1 MPKLKRFTKKG
12 GKDPLLQVKDKTER
26 TRILQAFSAIER
38 YVMLALI
45 AHGIL
50 QLLCL
55 EYSTVVEKS
64 SFSWLRT
71 NRGSVVSEATM
82 SRFLRRNF
90 FMQFHKLGHLAILQ
104 IIRSRMES
112 NDDSDLPGAA

>member
-1 MPKLKRFTKKG
+1 MPKLKRFAKKG
-12 GKDPLLQVKDKTER
+12 EKDPLLEVKDKTER
-26 TRILQAFSAIER
+26 KRILEAFLAMER

-50 QLLCL
+50 QLLCMQ
-55 EYSTVVEKS
+55 YSTIVEKS

-82 SRFLRRNF
+82 SRFLRRNY
-90 FMQFHKLGHLAILQ
+90 FMQFPNQGYLAILQ